1 VTALSA
7 PQRIVQIATALFA
20 EHGFDG
26 VSTREIAA
34 AAGLNIATVNY
45 HVGGKRDL
53 YRLVFARM
61 SQLERERI
69 ERTLHSVESHPM
81 DTPDGVRALLRRVAQ
96 MLVELTVEHPET
108 ARLWVRRW
116 LDHDG
121 DADVEIEAS
130 VPVYRMFQALV
141 GRIEAESGY
150 RYAGPSLELFLKSV
164 SWMLHGYALSGPLD
178 WNSGRGRAD
187 DPHRLAE
194 LTDFLADYFTRMF
207 DLPATGRRAAARGRR
222 TRAGAATA
230 TGGPGED
237 RT

>member
-1 VTALSA
+1 MDRMSTR
-7 PQRIVQIATALFA
+7 QRIVQIATALFA

-61 SQLERERI
+61 SELERERI
-69 ERTLHSVESHPM
+69 QATLRSVEGHPL
-81 DTPDGVRALLRRVAQ
+81 DTASGVCALLRRVAQ
-96 MLVELTVEHPET
+96 MLVGLTAEHPET

-116 LDHDG
+116 LDHDD

-130 VPVYRMFQALV
+130 VPVYRMFQNLV
-141 GRIEAESGY
+141 HRIEAESGF

-164 SWMLHGYALSGPLD
+164 TWMLYGYALSGPLD
-178 WNSGRGRAD
+178 WDTGRGRAD
-187 DPHRLAE
+187 DPDRLAE
-194 LTDFLADYFTRMF
+194 LTEFLADYFTRMF
-207 DLPATGRRAAARGRR
+207 EPTGAPG
-222 TRAGAATA
+222 RAGH
-230 TGGPGED
+230 GED